1 MVIRLA
7 FETLIRP
14 AVVEQITDAVYRVF
28 ENRGCGKYDH
38 PDLWIHKGNDVVSQF
53 SVFLLCPASLISL
66 PSGPAQ
72 WLFQKPPTESK
83 FIAASK
89 NSMILN

>member
-1 MVIRLA
+1 
-7 FETLIRP
+7 
-14 AVVEQITDAVYRVF
+14 
-28 ENRGCGKYDH
+28 
-38 PDLWIHKGNDVVSQF
+38 VSQF